1 MGIGRIDDR
10 KDYRALVAPKSAI
23 KRRGLTNADLFRFKK
38 VIGPNLRAGIT
49 TRGDFILYSN
59 DHSTWRKLV
68 SIMPMLPDF
77 REQSIDPV
85 LTKVEIMEIV
95 NKDTPLFA

>member
-1 MGIGRIDDR
+1 MTIGRVTNRPDFT
-10 KDYRALVAPKSAI
+10 ALVAPKSLI

-49 TRGDFILYSN
+49 SRGDFILYSS
-59 DHSTWRKLV
+59 DPSTWRKLV
-68 SIMPMLPDF
+68 NIMPMLPDF
-77 REQSIDPV
+77 REQRIDPV

-95 NKDTPLFA
+95 NKDTPIFA